1 MAGRNGKTKTAKR
14 WMKLVEGKGEKMS
27 DKEALSRIKIDN
39 LLVASG
45 WRLLDDGEIKRNVV
59 LEQGYRVGKTTKFT
73 DYLLLDTF
81 NRPLA
86 VIEAKKVA
94 FPLKSAKAQA
104 MEYCR
109 QLKVN
114 YFYLS
119 NGEEH
124 YVASV
129 NDGVLHSV
137 EEFLTQ
143 EELIELTR
151 AQTDRVE
158 LWKRNCE
165 DTILADIKIPN
176 VKLHAKFIDISTR
189 KEFLSNQRIKLLRD
203 YQVDAVNAII
213 NSAKNGNSRF
223 LLEMATG
230 TGKTL
235 TCAAIIE
242 MFLSSKNAHRV
253 LFLVDRIELEKQA
266 KRAFDGVFN
275 YGQHYTVSIYKEGR
289 DNWRSAHIMITTVQS
304 LLAQERYKTDFLPSD
319 FDLII
324 VDEAHRTIS
333 GKARDVFEYFV
344 GYKIGL
350 TATPKDYFRGVNI
363 NQLVSTDIYEYDA
376 RAFRDTYLTFGCY
389 SGKPTYEFTLSD
401 GVKKGILVQPYAID
415 ARTDISYQLL
425 DEGLN
430 ISMPQESTEGDEDKK
445 TEALYTSRDFEKKLF
460 SETTNEMFCRMFLEN
475 AKRDPLTG
483 EIGKTIIFCVSQ
495 NHAGKISNMLNAL
508 IKEYEPEKW
517 TRYNGSF
524 AVQVTSSVP
533 DNDKITQLFTTDFNE
548 LNGTSTYVD
557 GINDD
562 DYKTSKTRVCCTVAM
577 MTTGYDCQ
585 DLLNICLMRP
595 VLQPSEFIQ
604 IKGRGTRIFEFVL
617 KDKKANKEDF
627 YFFDYFG
634 NFERFEH
641 YDYDKKIKAPK
652 KVSEGGNPPSDYGGS
667 QNRGKDT
674 VTLHTPDGVAM
685 FVGAKVG
692 PDGMTIDREFNK
704 GTSIRDAMLADN
716 ELKTAVDQKD
726 WNRVIKIVNERYNNK
741 PQFGFENN
749 ETIGKSMSLQR
760 IPSWEEL
767 VELFYGIKSKLK
779 TKEELLQETVN
790 KCMQVFQIQE
800 VKKRELRKLIEAYI
814 ESKEIRTYIEENKF
828 MMFDYTGIYS
838 VRELLSLGE
847 NAITIAKNI
856 KTYIPEE
863 LLRSA

>member
-1 MAGRNGKTKTAKR
+1 
-14 WMKLVEGKGEKMS
+14 MS
-27 DKEALSRIKIDN
+27 DKEALSGIKIDN

-45 WRLLDDGEIKRNVV
+45 WRLLDDGELKRNVV
-59 LEQGYRVGKTTKFT
+59 LEQGYRVGKATKFT

-86 VIEAKKVA
+86 VIEAKKVE

-124 YVASV
+124 YFASV

-143 EELIELTR
+143 EELIELTSG
-151 AQTDRVE
+151 QTDRVE
-158 LWKRNCE
+158 LWKQNCE

-176 VKLHAKFIDISTR
+176 VKSHAKFIDISTR

-275 YGQHYTVSIYKEGR
+275 NGQHYTVSIYKEGR

-430 ISMPQESTEGDEDKK
+430 ISMPQESTEDDEDKK

-460 SETTNEMFCRMFLEN
+460 SEATNEMFCRMFLEN

-495 NHAGKISNMLNAL
+495 NHAGKIANMLNAL

-517 TRYNGSF
+517 TRYNGGF

-533 DNDKITQLFTTDFNE
+533 DNDKMTQLFTTDFNE
-548 LNGTSTYVD
+548 LNGTSTYAD
-557 GINDD
+557 GINED
-562 DYKTSKTRVCCTVAM
+562 DYKTSKTRVCCTVVM

-652 KVSEGGNPPSDYGGS
+652 KISEGGNLPGDDGGI

-704 GTSIRDAMLADN
+704 GTSIRDAMLADT

-726 WNRVIKIVNERYNNK
+726 WNRVIKIVNEKYNNK

-800 VKKRELRKLIEAYI
+800 VKKCELRKLIEAYI

>member
-1 MAGRNGKTKTAKR
+1 
-14 WMKLVEGKGEKMS
+14 MS

-45 WRLLDDGEIKRNVV
+45 WRLLDDGENKKNVV
-59 LEQGYRVGKTTKFT
+59 LEQGYRVGKATKFT

-86 VIEAKKVA
+86 VIEAKKVE
-94 FPLKSAKAQA
+94 FPLKSAKVQA

-124 YVASV
+124 YFASV

-143 EELIELTR
+143 EKLIELTSG
-151 AQTDRVE
+151 QTDRVE
-158 LWKRNCE
+158 LWKQNCE

-176 VKLHAKFIDISTR
+176 VKSHAKFIDISTR

-275 YGQHYTVSIYKEGR
+275 NGQHYTVSIYKEGR

-430 ISMPQESTEGDEDKK
+430 ISMPQESTEDDEDKK
-445 TEALYTSRDFEKKLF
+445 TEALYTEKDFEKKLF
-460 SETTNEMFCRMFLEN
+460 SEATNEMFCRMFLEN

-495 NHAGKISNMLNAL
+495 NHAGKIANMLNAL

-517 TRYNGSF
+517 IRYNGSF

-533 DNDKITQLFTTDFNE
+533 DNDKMTQLFTTDFNE
-548 LNGTSTYVD
+548 LNGTSTYAD
-557 GINDD
+557 AINED

-652 KVSEGGNPPSDYGGS
+652 KVPEGGNLPGDDGGS

-674 VTLHTPDGVAM
+674 VTLHTSDGVAM

-704 GTSIRDAMLADN
+704 GTSIRDAMLADT
-716 ELKTAVDQKD
+716 ELKTAVYQKD
-726 WNRVIKIVNERYNNK
+726 WNRVIKIVNEKYNNK

>member
-1 MAGRNGKTKTAKR
+1 
-14 WMKLVEGKGEKMS
+14 MS
-27 DKEALSRIKIDN
+27 DKEALSRIKIDR
-39 LLVASG
+39 LLIASG
-45 WRLLDDGEIKRNVV
+45 WRLLDDGEKKKNVV

-73 DYLLLDTF
+73 DYLLLDTY

-86 VIEAKKVA
+86 VVEAKKA
-94 FPLKSAKAQA
+94 DYPLKSAKAQA
-104 MEYCR
+104 MDYCR
-109 QLKVN
+109 SLHVN

-124 YVASV
+124 YFATVK
-129 NDGVLHSV
+129 DGVLHSV
-137 EEFLTQ
+137 DSFLSQ
-143 EELIELTR
+143 EELQNLTEG
-151 AQTDRVE
+151 QFDRTN
-158 LWKRNCE
+158 LWDQSCE
-165 DTILADIKIPN
+165 NTILAEIKISN
-176 VKLHAKFIDISTR
+176 VKHNLTGLDDAAKH
-189 KEFLSNQRIKLLRD
+189 EFLSSHRIKLLRD

-213 NSAKNGNSRF
+213 DSAQKGNSRF

-242 MFLSSKNAHRV
+242 VFLQSKNAHRV
-253 LFLVDRIELEKQA
+253 LFLVDRIELENQA
-266 KRAFDGVFN
+266 KRAFDAVFN
-275 YGQHYTVSIYKEGR
+275 NGQHYTVSIYKEGR
-289 DNWRSAHIMITTVQS
+289 DGWRSSQILITTVQS
-304 LLAQERYKTDFLPSD
+304 LLAEDRYKTEFLPSD

-333 GKARDVFEYFV
+333 GKAREVFEYFI

-350 TATPKDYFRGVNI
+350 TATPKDYFRGVNTK
-363 NQLVSTDIYEYDA
+363 QLLSTNLYEYDA

-389 SGKPTYEFTLSD
+389 SGKPTYEFTLAD
-401 GVKKGILVQPYAID
+401 GVRKGILVQPYAID
-415 ARTDISYQLL
+415 ARTEISYQLL

-430 ISMPQESTEGDEDKK
+430 ISLPQVSAEDDEDKK
-445 TEALYTSRDFEKKLF
+445 TEALYTARDFEKKLF
-460 SETTNEMFCRMFLEN
+460 SEATNELFCRMFLEN

-495 NHAGKISNMLNAL
+495 NHAGKIANMLNAL

-517 TRYNGSF
+517 IRYNGSF
-524 AVQVTSSVP
+524 AIQVTSSVP
-533 DNDKITQLFTTDFNE
+533 DNDKMTQLFTTDFNE
-548 LNGTSTYVD
+548 LNGTSTYAD
-557 GINDD
+557 GINED

-652 KVSEGGNPPSDYGGS
+652 KVSEGGNPSGDDGVS
-667 QNRGKDT
+667 QKGGKDT

-692 PDGMTIDREFNK
+692 SDGMTIDREFNK
-704 GTSIRDAMLADN
+704 GTSIRDAMLADT
-716 ELKTAVDQKD
+716 ELKTAVEQKD
-726 WNRVIKIVNERYNNK
+726 WNRVIKIVNEKYNNK

-863 LLRSA
+863 LLRCA

>member
-1 MAGRNGKTKTAKR
+1 
-14 WMKLVEGKGEKMS
+14 MS

-39 LLVASG
+39 LLIASG

-86 VIEAKKVA
+86 VIEAKKVE

-124 YVASV
+124 YFASV

-158 LWKRNCE
+158 LWKQNCE

-235 TCAAIIE
+235 TCAAITE

-495 NHAGKISNMLNAL
+495 NHAGKIANMLNAL

-533 DNDKITQLFTTDFNE
+533 DNDKMTQLFTTDFNE
-548 LNGTSTYVD
+548 LNGTSIYAD
-557 GINDD
+557 GISED

-617 KDKKANKEDF
+617 KDKKTNKEDF

-652 KVSEGGNPPSDYGGS
+652 KISEGGNSPGDDGGS
-667 QNRGKDT
+667 QNRGRDT
-674 VTLHTPDGVAM
+674 VTLHTPDGVSM
-685 FVGAKVG
+685 FVGSKVG

-704 GTSIRDAMLADN
+704 GTSIRDAMLADI

-726 WNRVIKIVNERYNNK
+726 WNRVIKIVNEKYNNK

>member
-1 MAGRNGKTKTAKR
+1 
-14 WMKLVEGKGEKMS
+14 MS

-45 WRLLDDGEIKRNVV
+45 WRLLDDGELKRNVV
-59 LEQGYRVGKTTKFT
+59 LEQGYRVGKATKFT

-86 VIEAKKVA
+86 VIEAKKVE
-94 FPLKSAKAQA
+94 FPLKSAKVQA

-124 YVASV
+124 YFASV

-143 EELIELTR
+143 EKLIELTSG
-151 AQTDRVE
+151 QTDRVE
-158 LWKRNCE
+158 LWKQNCE

-176 VKLHAKFIDISTR
+176 VKSHAKFIDISIR

-275 YGQHYTVSIYKEGR
+275 NGQHYTVSIYKEGR

-430 ISMPQESTEGDEDKK
+430 ISMPQESTEDDEDKK
-445 TEALYTSRDFEKKLF
+445 TEALYTEKDFEKKLF
-460 SETTNEMFCRMFLEN
+460 SEATNEMFCRMFLEN

-495 NHAGKISNMLNAL
+495 NHAGKIANMLNAL

-517 TRYNGSF
+517 IRYNGSF

-533 DNDKITQLFTTDFNE
+533 DNDKMTQLFTNDFNE
-548 LNGTSTYVD
+548 LNGTSTYAD
-557 GINDD
+557 AINED

-652 KVSEGGNPPSDYGGS
+652 KVPEGGNLPGDDGGS

-674 VTLHTPDGVAM
+674 VTLHTSDGVAM

-704 GTSIRDAMLADN
+704 GTSIRDAMLADT
-716 ELKTAVDQKD
+716 ELKTAVYQKD
-726 WNRVIKIVNERYNNK
+726 WNRVIKIVNEKYNNK

-790 KCMQVFQIQE
+790 KCMHVFQIQE

>member
-1 MAGRNGKTKTAKR
+1 
-14 WMKLVEGKGEKMS
+14 MS
-27 DKEALSRIKIDN
+27 DKEALSRVKIDT
-39 LLVASG
+39 LLIASG
-45 WRLLDDGEIKRNVV
+45 WRLLDDGEKKKNVV
-59 LEQGYRVGKTTKFT
+59 LEQGYRTGKTTKFT
-73 DYLLLDTF
+73 DYLLLDTY

-86 VIEAKKVA
+86 VIEAKKA
-94 FPLKSAKAQA
+94 EFPLKSAKSQA
-104 MEYCR
+104 MEYCK
-109 QLKVN
+109 QLNVN

-124 YVASV
+124 YFASV
-129 NDGVLHSV
+129 QDGVLHPV
-137 EEFLTQ
+137 ESFNSQ
-143 EELIELTR
+143 EELMELDDNK
-151 AQTDRVE
+151 TDRID
-158 LWKRNCE
+158 LWKQNCE
-165 DTILADIKIPN
+165 DTILADIKLPN
-176 VKLHAKFIDISTR
+176 IKSYAKFIDVSTR
-189 KEFLSNQRIKLLRD
+189 KEFLDNQRIKLLRD

-242 MFLSSKNAHRV
+242 IFLSSKNAHRV

-266 KRAFDGVFN
+266 KRSFDGVFN
-275 YGQHYTVSIYKEGR
+275 NGQHYTVSIYKEGR

-401 GVKKGILVQPYAID
+401 GVKKGILVQPNAID

-430 ISMPQESTEGDEDKK
+430 ISMPQVSTEDDEDKK
-445 TEALYTSRDFEKKLF
+445 TEALYTARDFEKKLF
-460 SETTNEMFCRMFLEN
+460 SEATNELFCRMFLEN

-495 NHAGKISNMLNAL
+495 NHAGKIANMLNAL

-517 TRYNGSF
+517 IRYNGSF

-533 DNDKITQLFTTDFNE
+533 DNDKMTQLFTTDFNE
-548 LNGTSTYVD
+548 LNGTSIYAD
-557 GINDD
+557 GINED

-652 KVSEGGNPPSDYGGS
+652 KVPEGGNLPGDDGGS

-704 GTSIRDAMLADN
+704 GTSIRDAMLADT
-716 ELKTAVDQKD
+716 ELKTAVYQKD

-856 KTYIPEE
+856 KTYIPEG

>member
-1 MAGRNGKTKTAKR
+1 M
-14 WMKLVEGKGEKMS
+14 
-27 DKEALSRIKIDN
+27 
-39 LLVASG
+39 
-45 WRLLDDGEIKRNVV
+45 
-59 LEQGYRVGKTTKFT
+59 
-73 DYLLLDTF
+73 
-81 NRPLA
+81 
-86 VIEAKKVA
+86 
-94 FPLKSAKAQA
+94 
-104 MEYCR
+104 
-109 QLKVN
+109 
-114 YFYLS
+114 
-119 NGEEH
+119 
-124 YVASV
+124 
-129 NDGVLHSV
+129 
-137 EEFLTQ
+137 
-143 EELIELTR
+143 
-151 AQTDRVE
+151 
-158 LWKRNCE
+158 
-165 DTILADIKIPN
+165 
-176 VKLHAKFIDISTR
+176 
-189 KEFLSNQRIKLLRD
+189 
-203 YQVDAVNAII
+203 
-213 NSAKNGNSRF
+213 
-223 LLEMATG
+223 
-230 TGKTL
+230 
-235 TCAAIIE
+235 
-242 MFLSSKNAHRV
+242 
-253 LFLVDRIELEKQA
+253 
-266 KRAFDGVFN
+266 
-275 YGQHYTVSIYKEGR
+275 
-289 DNWRSAHIMITTVQS
+289 
-304 LLAQERYKTDFLPSD
+304 PSD

-430 ISMPQESTEGDEDKK
+430 ISMPQESTEDDEDKK

-460 SETTNEMFCRMFLEN
+460 SEATNEMFCRMFLEN

-495 NHAGKISNMLNAL
+495 NHAGKIANMLNAL

-517 TRYNGSF
+517 TRYNGGF

-533 DNDKITQLFTTDFNE
+533 DNDKMTQLFTTDFNE
-548 LNGTSTYVD
+548 LNGTSTYAD
-557 GINDD
+557 GINED

-652 KVSEGGNPPSDYGGS
+652 KISEGGNLPGDDGGI

-704 GTSIRDAMLADN
+704 GTSIRDAMLADT

-726 WNRVIKIVNERYNNK
+726 WNRVIKIVNEKYNNK

-800 VKKRELRKLIEAYI
+800 VKKCELRKLIEAYI

>member
-1 MAGRNGKTKTAKR
+1 
-14 WMKLVEGKGEKMS
+14 MS

-45 WRLLDDGEIKRNVV
+45 WRLLDDGELKRNVV
-59 LEQGYRVGKTTKFT
+59 LEQGYRVGKATKFT

-86 VIEAKKVA
+86 VIEAKKVE

-124 YVASV
+124 YFASV

-143 EELIELTR
+143 EELIELTSG
-151 AQTDRVE
+151 QTDRVE
-158 LWKRNCE
+158 LWKQNCE

-176 VKLHAKFIDISTR
+176 VKSHAKFIDISTR

-275 YGQHYTVSIYKEGR
+275 NGQHYTVSIYKEGR

-430 ISMPQESTEGDEDKK
+430 ISMPQESIEDDEDKK
-445 TEALYTSRDFEKKLF
+445 TEALYTSKDFEKKLF
-460 SETTNEMFCRMFLEN
+460 SEATNEMFCRMFLEN

-495 NHAGKISNMLNAL
+495 NHAGKIANMLNAL

-533 DNDKITQLFTTDFNE
+533 DNDKMTQLFTTDFNE
-548 LNGTSTYVD
+548 LNGTSTYAD
-557 GINDD
+557 GINED

-617 KDKKANKEDF
+617 KDKKSNKEDF

-652 KVSEGGNPPSDYGGS
+652 KISEGGNLSGDDGGS

-704 GTSIRDAMLADN
+704 GTSIRDAMLADT

-726 WNRVIKIVNERYNNK
+726 WNRVIKIINERYNNK